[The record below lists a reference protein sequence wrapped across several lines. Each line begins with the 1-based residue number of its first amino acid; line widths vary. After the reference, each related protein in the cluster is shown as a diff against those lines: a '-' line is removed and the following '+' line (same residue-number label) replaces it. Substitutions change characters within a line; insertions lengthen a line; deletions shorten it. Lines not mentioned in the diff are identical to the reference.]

1 MQLLLSNRIVK
12 IIQSYLFFCFLLL
25 LYVIEIYPRFSYVGF
40 NLEFD
45 ILLIAISIIS
55 IFISTSLLSNSS
67 TASSFVIH
75 VVHYI
80 LVLPSILIFTFS
92 APSVLHSFLI
102 LLLVITSYTTTNR
115 RMVIP
120 KIKKINAGLLN
131 KVLVILSF
139 FMVSYMIIRS
149 PYIFSLNFS
158 LDSVYEYRRDYAA
171 NFDMI
176 QVYGFSNVAY
186 AFIPLSTLISYVKK
200 QYIVVFLNMLF
211 SIILF
216 GLTQHKAVL
225 FVPFATIILYEVYKR
240 GSYKTKK
247 QHTLMGW
254 FFIAL
259 LVLCT
264 IEIMLYKFLGI
275 NAPGSLTS
283 YIARRGLLTPAF
295 MDSNWLD
302 FSLMVSFITGL
313 HLSFH

>member
-1 MQLLLSNRIVK
+1 MKIFPLIFLGAIYVDSISNILAISGFIFYSIYCLVILMVLKMQLLLSNRIVK

-120 KIKKINAGLLN
+120 KIKK
-131 KVLVILSF
+131 
-139 FMVSYMIIRS
+139 
-149 PYIFSLNFS
+149 
-158 LDSVYEYRRDYAA
+158 
-171 NFDMI
+171 
-176 QVYGFSNVAY
+176 
-186 AFIPLSTLISYVKK
+186 
-200 QYIVVFLNMLF
+200 
-211 SIILF
+211 
-216 GLTQHKAVL
+216 
-225 FVPFATIILYEVYKR
+225 
-240 GSYKTKK
+240 
-247 QHTLMGW
+247 
-254 FFIAL
+254 
-259 LVLCT
+259 
-264 IEIMLYKFLGI
+264 
-275 NAPGSLTS
+275 
-283 YIARRGLLTPAF
+283 
-295 MDSNWLD
+295 
-302 FSLMVSFITGL
+302 
-313 HLSFH
+313 